1 MKELHMLINILDNL
15 PNNNLRR
22 NYLESIRKDPN
33 IGRHDLLRLACNVLQ
48 ESDFI
53 ESKYKVSFVDS
64 LKDIFKKQF
73 KTTLRGS
80 VE

>member
-1 MKELHMLINILDNL
+1 MLINILDNL

-53 ESKYKVSFVDS
+53 ESKYKVSFVDY
-64 LKDIFKKQF
+64 LKKKL
-73 KTTLRGS
+73 KISYLNITLLTR
-80 VE
+80 